1 MKAALYTAPGGP
13 EVLTYQ
19 EVADPIAGAG
29 ELLIKVE
36 AISIEGGDLT
46 HRRLVTPAHANW
58 VVGYAAAG
66 EVIALGEGVT
76 SFQVGQKVTTFAPD
90 GSHASL
96 RAVAAATS
104 WLVPAGMDMVTAATA
119 LIWLGTAAHALALA
133 DFKPGEKVLVTG
145 ATGGVG
151 NGVVQLVAA
160 AGSEVVGTASRAESL
175 EQLKALGLTKPV
187 VLGGSAIG
195 QQVQAAFAGERFDVV
210 IDTVGTPSLP
220 DLLPYL
226 NEGARVVIV
235 GAKEFDTPITLT
247 TVDLL
252 SRRLQIIGCYIGPV
266 MHQPA
271 VRELL
276 TQTLDRVASGELQVP
291 LDQTYPLSQAVAA
304 HQRAEE
310 RGRVGRVAIIL
321 AKE

>member
-1 MKAALYTAPGGP
+1 MKAAIYTAPGGP

-19 EVADPIAGAG
+19 EVAGPIAGSG

-46 HRRLVTPAHANW
+46 HRRLVTPAHENW

-76 SFQVGQKVTTFAPD
+76 PFQVGEKVTTFAPD

-104 WLVPAGMDMVTAATA
+104 WAVPAGLDMVTAATA
-119 LIWLGTAAHALALA
+119 LIGLGTAAHALA
-133 DFKPGEKVLVTG
+133 DFKPGEKVLATG

-175 EQLKALGLTKPV
+175 EQLRPLGLTKAV
-187 VLGGSAIG
+187 VLSESAIG
-195 QQVQAAFAGERFDVV
+195 QQVQAAFADERFDVV

-226 NEGARVVIV
+226 NEGARIVIV
-235 GAKEFDTPITLT
+235 GAKEFNTPITLT

-271 VRELL
+271 VRELV
-276 TQTLDRVASGELQVP
+276 TQTLDRVASGELKVP
-291 LDQTYPLSQAVAA
+291 LDRTYPLSQAAAA

-310 RGRVGRVAIIL
+310 RGRLGRVAIIPD
-321 AKE
+321 KE